1 MYNERVL
8 GIIERYISED
18 GVRCKRSDAINIFGG
33 VHRLEDGNNY
43 SAIINTKGAVEIFKN
58 GFIIHRVWYF

>member
-8 GIIERYISED
+8 DIIERHISEE
-18 GVRCKRSDAINIFGG
+18 GVRCRRSDAINIFNG

-43 SAIINTKGAVEIFKN
+43 SAIINHEGAVEIFRN

>member
-8 GIIERYISED
+8 DIIERHISEE
-18 GVRCKRSDAINIFGG
+18 GVRCRRSDAINILGG
-33 VHRLEDGNNY
+33 VYRLEDGNNY
-43 SAIINTKGAVEIFKN
+43 SAIINSKGAVEIFRN

>member
-8 GIIERYISED
+8 DIIERHISAE
-18 GVRCKRSDAINIFGG
+18 GVRCRRSDAINILGG

-43 SAIINTKGAVEIFKN
+43 SAIITSKCAVEIFRN
-58 GFIIHRVWYF
+58 GSILDKVWYF